1 MQEQLGSKAKKA
13 YSSVDVVPFFE
24 SLYAQQFQGITTPGM
39 SSELFSQIQSLTS
52 EYRVL
57 AQHQDPVFQ
66 SILLTSLLTDMLQS
80 LDSKVVDTLNEI
92 YYDGFD
98 VYES

>member
-1 MQEQLGSKAKKA
+1 
-13 YSSVDVVPFFE
+13 
-24 SLYAQQFQGITTPGM
+24 M
-39 SSELFSQIQSLTS
+39 SSELFSQIQALTS

-57 AQHQDPVFQ
+57 AQHSDPVYQ
-66 SILLTSLLTDMLQS
+66 SLLLTSLLTVLLQS